1 MSLLNDIFDTDRINI
16 MEVNKKYMIML
27 VVVCVFISILLII
40 EKKKYYTNTITNVGE
55 KTVLVVEKNMID
67 SIKSNKKIIIN
78 DLENNYSINRI
89 EVLQD
94 LCFVYVDLEYNDF
107 YSNTYKIYLGKERV
121 LDYIIRILKK

>member
-78 DLENNYSINRI
+78 DVEINYSINRI